1 MSTQT
6 SITNEAGTA
15 VPVRRQIGRTGRV
28 ALSWAMAG
36 GIGLGGVAVSL
47 MTLMGRMS
55 ANALMLTTTG
65 LFIVGAVL
73 GFAHGAVLGAFGRNE
88 GRTRSDAVRSLGKGA
103 LYAIPGLAVA
113 WLAASWISMTVVAR
127 YTATIP
133 AYAGAAVGWIGGAM
147 VLAWATVE
155 GVKALRMA
163 YSRWPEWQLGTA
175 VVSLS
180 FAALLVIFLSDRPEL
195 WGTRLRV
202 TETGAV
208 LMAAVSALWIVGPMT
223 TVGMIALKKIAP
235 PHTLSDSFE
244 SKGALLDLA
253 LALGAGTA
261 IGLLSA
267 PFLAGTAATSAMA
280 QGTLGTLAV
289 ALSQAMVNEVLLRLF
304 VMTGVAWLILSWG
317 RASKEEAILTAV
329 VAAALM
335 EVLLHLP
342 GILNAGFPGQLAT
355 VSYLLTAVMIPGLV
369 FGALYYLRG
378 FRAAVLT
385 HAASVVALA
394 VVLL

>member
-1 MSTQT
+1 MTTLTPT
-6 SITNEAGTA
+6 SNAAETPA
-15 VPVRRQIGRTGRV
+15 PVRRQIGRTGRV

-36 GIGLGGVAVSL
+36 GIGLGGVLVSL

-73 GFAHGAVLGAFGRNE
+73 GFVHGTVLGMFGRSE

-103 LYAIPGLAVA
+103 LYAIPGLAVS

-127 YTATIP
+127 YTATIS
-133 AYAGAAVGWIGGAM
+133 AYAGAAVGWIAGAIIIG
-147 VLAWATVE
+147 WAVVE
-155 GVKALRMA
+155 GAAALRLA
-163 YSRWPEWQLGTA
+163 YTRWPEWRLGTA

-180 FAALLVIFLSDRPEL
+180 FAAMLVIFLSDRPEL

-208 LMAAVSALWIVGPMT
+208 LMAAASALWIVGPVT
-223 TVGMIALKKIAP
+223 TLGMLALRKLGASEA
-235 PHTLSDSFE
+235 LAGAFE
-244 SKGALLDLA
+244 SKGAIMDLA
-253 LALGAGTA
+253 LALAAGTA
-261 IGLLSA
+261 IGLLAA
-267 PFLAGTAATSAMA
+267 PFLAGTTATAATA
-280 QGTLGTLAV
+280 QGPLETLAI

-304 VMTGVAWLILSWG
+304 LMSGVAWLILSWG
-317 RASKEEAILTAV
+317 RASKEEAVLAAV

-335 EVLLHLP
+335 EVLLHVP
-342 GILNAGFPGQLAT
+342 GILNAGFPGQFAT
-355 VSYLLTAVMIPGLV
+355 VTYLLTAVLIPGLV

-385 HAASVVALA
+385 HAASVVVVAIALM
-394 VVLL
+394 